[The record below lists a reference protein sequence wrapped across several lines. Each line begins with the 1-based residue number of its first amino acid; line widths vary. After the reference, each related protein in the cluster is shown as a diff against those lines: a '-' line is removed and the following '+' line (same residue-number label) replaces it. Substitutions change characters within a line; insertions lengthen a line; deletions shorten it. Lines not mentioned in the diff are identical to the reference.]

1 MAEAA
6 GVLYAVEHM
15 IEGGLALAK
24 GIYDPTLPLK
34 ATIKPITD
42 VNLPR
47 VHHSVS
53 EVKGRAYIFGG
64 KMDNGQLADNAMHMI
79 ILPSSGI
86 ESTDYQRLEPTSA
99 SPPARY
105 GHSTAVIDDQI
116 YVFGGSDAN
125 GLLNEKGKVWVFDT
139 DTNSWSSLDAA
150 VGDVPKPRK
159 WAAATA
165 SVQPQPEHQRTDEN
179 VAPQLPPDPAKMLPE
194 PLSPVTY
201 GTFILFGGCCEDEE
215 RATSELWTFDIA
227 SRTWSQLPSPPA
239 THTSDTSPSIAF
251 HNNRLYLVS
260 RNSAHHLDL
269 SFSSPSY
276 TSSQTTGP
284 SPQSPWCHLPSTE
297 KPLPSH
303 PEGSAALCP
312 ITTGQGRNYLLHI
325 TPNNL
330 STLQLPS
337 SSTTA
342 ASLKDRARDAINK
355 KNATNEYAEV
365 RYFNAEGVMIQEGQ
379 KDRALGGRTGFAAA
393 KAEEIDGGCVLVWGG
408 VLDGKVRGDGLMI
421 EVEK

>member
-6 GVLYAVEHM
+6 GVLYTVEHV

-34 ATIKPITD
+34 ATIRPITD

-53 EVKGRAYIFGG
+53 EVKGRAYVFGG
-64 KMDNGQLADNAMHMI
+64 KTDGDQLADNAMHII

-86 ESTDYQRLEPTSA
+86 ESTDYKCLESTSS

-116 YVFGGSDAN
+116 YVFGGSNAN
-125 GLLNEKGKVWVFDT
+125 GPLEEKGKVWVFDT
-139 DTNSWSSLDAA
+139 DTNSWSGLNAA
-150 VGDVPKPRK
+150 VGDVPKARV

-179 VAPQLPPDPAKMLPE
+179 VAPQLPPDPAKMVPE
-194 PLSPVTY
+194 PLSPSTY
-201 GTFILFGGCCEDEE
+201 GTFVLYGGVCGESES
-215 RATSELWTFDIA
+215 TNSELWTFDIA
-227 SRTWSQLPSPPA
+227 SRTWSQLPSPS
-239 THTSDTSPSIAF
+239 TTTSSTNASIAL

-260 RNSAHHLDL
+260 EASTYYLDL
-269 SFSSPSY
+269 SFSAPSY
-276 TSSQTTGP
+276 STSRSIGPTALSPWSTTP
-284 SPQSPWCHLPSTE
+284 SPKTETKSPQPSSTS
-297 KPLPSH
+297 L
-303 PEGSAALCP
+303 LP
-312 ITTGQGRNYLLHI
+312 ITTGQGRNYLLHVL
-325 TPNNL
+325 PSAL

-342 ASLKDRARDAINK
+342 ASLKDRARNAISK
-355 KNATNEYAEV
+355 KNATYDWAEV
-365 RYFNAEGVMIQEGQ
+365 RYFTAEGVMVQEGQ
-379 KDRALGGRTGFAAA
+379 NGRGIGGREDFAAT
-393 KAEEIDGGCVLVWGG
+393 KVKEIDGGCIFVWGG
-408 VLDGKVRGDGLMI
+408 FVDGRVKGDGLMV